1 MGLPEIIKDRMDLEV
16 NDQLSVTLFPDDVGQ
31 PKCDVI
37 KLNFT
42 EIEGRQNSIYM
53 TPCEAM
59 EIASALNSAVQ
70 FYLYNQ
76 EQYREEILGP
86 RMVISKERE
95 SSEDDLACF
104 TGVIERNHDEVESF
118 PPELDGINSADYPVQ
133 EI

>member
-1 MGLPEIIKDRMDLEV
+1 MGLPEIIKDRMDMEV
-16 NDQLSVTLFPDDVGQ
+16 SSQLSVTLFPDDEGQ
-31 PKCDVI
+31 PKCDVM

-42 EIEGRQNSIYM
+42 EIEGRKNSIYM

-59 EIASALNSAVQ
+59 EIASALTAAVQ

-86 RMVISKERE
+86 RMKMSEERE
-95 SSEDDLACF
+95 SSSKEHN
-104 TGVIERNHDEVESF
+104 ENESF
-118 PPELDGINSADYPVQ
+118 LPELDGVNSSDYPIQ